1 MSSQKLTGKIALV
14 TGSSRGIGR
23 AIAER
28 LCREGASVAI
38 NYISNANSAEEIA
51 AEEGVGPLTDRHWA
65 VINYL
70 QEQFKA
76 EVPLTIRKVGK
87 SGVTDIKEF
96 YELFPGGPLKKAT
109 KIAGIKKPVGCI

>member
-1 MSSQKLTGKIALV
+1 MEKMIANQPVVVNEEGYLENFSQWTPEIAE
-14 TGSSRGIGR
+14 
-23 AIAER
+23 AIAE
-28 LCREGASVAI
+28 
-38 NYISNANSAEEIA
+38 
-51 AEEGVGPLTDRHWA
+51 EEGVGPLNDRHWA
-65 VINYL
+65 VIKYL

>member
-1 MSSQKLTGKIALV
+1 MEKVIAGKPIAVNEEGYLENFSDWTKDV
-14 TGSSRGIGR
+14 
-23 AIAER
+23 AEQ
-28 LCREGASVAI
+28 
-38 NYISNANSAEEIA
+38 IA
-51 AEEGVGPLTDRHWA
+51 AEEGVGTLNDRHWA

-70 QEQFKA
+70 QDMFKK
-76 EVPLTIRKVGK
+76 EEPLTIRKVGK